1 MNLFPAFLSTKA
13 PRGTP
18 AEPFDPAQ
26 TWEQETYLSQRRS
39 TRRAWACAGAAF
51 VLALLE
57 LLALLLV
64 LPLKE
69 FAPYVVTVDKNTGWM
84 EVTRGLQPGDL
95 TQDEALTTAQIVRC
109 VVARETFDATD
120 YPSLFREVGLCMS
133 GRALDAY
140 RSQHDQGNENSP
152 PVLYGYDGIL
162 RVEIGSVNLLTATT
176 AIVSFRT
183 ILEYQKREVVNHWR
197 AALTFGYT
205 NKQFTMRDRFINPLG
220 FQISSYRRD
229 PDLSPTQE

>member
-1 MNLFPAFLSTKA
+1 M
-13 PRGTP
+13 
-18 AEPFDPAQ
+18 
-26 TWEQETYLSQRRS
+26 
-39 TRRAWACAGAAF
+39 
-51 VLALLE
+51 
-57 LLALLLV
+57 
-64 LPLKE
+64 
-69 FAPYVVTVDKNTGWM
+69 VD
-84 EVTRGLQPGDL
+84 
-95 TQDEALTTAQIVRC
+95 
-109 VVARETFDATD
+109 
-120 YPSLFREVGLCMS
+120 
-133 GRALDAY
+133 
-140 RSQHDQGNENSP
+140 
-152 PVLYGYDGIL
+152 DGIL